1 MSLGLIIFFIA
12 IGLLLFVV
20 EFMLIPGISIAGIG
34 GAVFIIGGVIISFI
48 EFGPV
53 TGLLVLGGTAL
64 TLAIVVTLML
74 RSGTWKKFMLTTSID
89 SKVDLVNKEEGN
101 VNPGDRGETVTR
113 LNPMGKVQ
121 VNGKFYEAKAMDIL
135 IDPKTVIE
143 VVAVETNRLIVKP
156 INK

>member
-12 IGLLLFVV
+12 IGIFLFIV

-34 GAVFIIGGVIISFI
+34 GAVFILGGVIISFI
-48 EFGPV
+48 EFGPT
-53 TGLLVLGGTAL
+53 TGFLVLGGTAI

-89 SKVDLVNKEEGN
+89 SKVDLVHKADGK
-101 VNPGDRGETVTR
+101 VKPGDRGETVTR

-121 VNGKFYEAKAMDIL
+121 INGEFYEAKAMDIL
-135 IDPKTVIE
+135 VDPKTPVEVIT
-143 VVAVETNRLIVKP
+143 VETNRLIVKP

>member
-1 MSLGLIIFFIA
+1 MSLGLIVFFIV
-12 IGLLLFVV
+12 IGILLFVV

-34 GAVFIIGGVIISFI
+34 GAVFMLGGVIISFI

-53 TGLLVLGGTAL
+53 TGFLVLGGTAL

-74 RSGTWKKFMLTTSID
+74 RTGTWKKFMLTTSID
-89 SKVDLVNKEEGN
+89 SKVDLVHKEDGK

-121 VNGKFYEAKAMDIL
+121 VNGVFYEAKAMDIL
-135 IDPKTVIE
+135 IDPKTPVE
-143 VVAVETNRLIVKP
+143 VVAVEINRLIVKP
-156 INK
+156 INN

>member
-12 IGLLLFVV
+12 IGIFLFVV

-34 GAVFIIGGVIISFI
+34 GAVFILGGVIISFV
-48 EFGPV
+48 EFGPT
-53 TGLLVLGGTAL
+53 TGFLVLSGTSITIAV
-64 TLAIVVTLML
+64 VVTLML

-89 SKVDLVNKEEGN
+89 SKVDLVHKEDGK
-101 VNPGDRGETVTR
+101 VKAGDRGESVTR

-121 VNGKFYEAKAMDIL
+121 VNGEFYEAKAMDIL
-135 IDPKTVIE
+135 IDPKTAIE
-143 VVAVETNRLIVKP
+143 VIAVESNRLIVKP